1 MVEDLVSQG
10 ESMKAQTASKRL
22 EVGRHPWRATA
33 DELKK
38 FAADALMAA
47 NTDREPA
54 WSVADAL
61 TETSLRGV
69 DSHGIRLLLHYV
81 KVVQSGRINPA
92 PTLSFT
98 RTGPGAGV
106 VDADHGFGHYAGYFA
121 IDHGI
126 ALARENGLAGVS
138 VINSSHFGA
147 AGCYALRAAEQ
158 GFLAISLC
166 NSDAFVLPHDGI
178 RPFNGTNPIAFAAPV
193 PNARPLLVD
202 MASSVV
208 PWNRVQDLMNEGRRL
223 PMDVAVD
230 DTGQVTIDPAES
242 TALLPL
248 GGVRFGYKG
257 AALASMIEVLT
268 SVMTGMPYCALI
280 PGMGGP
286 DFTTRR
292 KLGHYFIVIDPSRYV
307 SEDMYKSGML
317 EYLRD
322 LRSQPTK
329 ANAKVLAPGDR
340 EWAVADER
348 ARLGIPIAT
357 QLRIDLNAL
366 ADRLQIPRIQYEVAS
381 PDRE

>member
-1 MVEDLVSQG
+1 
-10 ESMKAQTASKRL
+10 MKAQTASNRR
-22 EVGRHPWRATA
+22 EVGRQNWRATA

-38 FAADALMAA
+38 FAAAALMAA
-47 NTDREPA
+47 HTDPDPA

-61 TETSLRGV
+61 SETSLRGV

-81 KVVQSGRINPA
+81 KVVQLGRINPA
-92 PTLSFT
+92 PHLMFT
-98 RTGPGAGV
+98 RTAPTAGI
-106 VDADHGFGHYAGYFA
+106 VDADHGFGHYASFFA

-126 ALARENGLAGVS
+126 TMARENGVAGIS

-166 NSDAFVLPHDGI
+166 NSDAFVLPYDGI

-193 PNARPLLVD
+193 PNSRPLLVD

-223 PMDVAVD
+223 PRDVAVD
-230 DTGQVTIDPAES
+230 GAGEVTIDPAKS
-242 TALLPL
+242 AALLPL
-248 GGVRFGYKG
+248 GGVLFGYKG

-292 KLGHYFIVIDPSRYV
+292 KLGHYFIVIDARRYV
-307 SEDMYKSGML
+307 SDEVYKISMR

-322 LRSQPTK
+322 LRSQPGK
-329 ANAKVLAPGDR
+329 GNGKVLAPGDR
-340 EWAVADER
+340 EWAVADDR
-348 ARLGIPIAT
+348 TRLGIPIPT
-357 QLRIDLNAL
+357 QLRIDLNGL
-366 ADRLQIPRIQYEVAS
+366 ADRLQISRIRYEA
-381 PDRE
+381 PLPEPE

>member
-1 MVEDLVSQG
+1 
-10 ESMKAQTASKRL
+10 MKAQTASKRV
-22 EVGRHPWRATA
+22 EVGRQHWRATA

-38 FAADALMAA
+38 FAAAALMAA
-47 NTDREPA
+47 HTDREPA

-69 DSHGIRLLLHYV
+69 DSHGIRLLMHYV
-81 KVVQSGRINPA
+81 KVVQSGRINPT
-92 PTLSFT
+92 PQLSFT
-98 RTGPGAGV
+98 RTAPGTGI
-106 VDADHGFGHYAGYFA
+106 VDADHGFGHYASFFA
-121 IDHGI
+121 IDQGI
-126 ALARENGLAGVS
+126 AMARENGLAGIS

-158 GFLAISLC
+158 GFVAISLC

-193 PNARPLLVD
+193 PNSRPLLVD

-230 DTGQVTIDPAES
+230 SGGEMTINPMQSA
-242 TALLPL
+242 ALLPL

-307 SEDMYKSGML
+307 SDDAYKTGIV

-322 LRSQPTK
+322 LRSQPAK
-329 ANAKVLAPGDR
+329 GNAKVLAPGDR
-340 EWAVADER
+340 EWTVADER
-348 ARLGIPIAT
+348 SRLGIPIAT
-357 QLRIDLNAL
+357 QLRMDLNAL
-366 ADRLQIPRIQYEVAS
+366 ADRLQISRIQYET
-381 PDRE
+381 PLLDRE